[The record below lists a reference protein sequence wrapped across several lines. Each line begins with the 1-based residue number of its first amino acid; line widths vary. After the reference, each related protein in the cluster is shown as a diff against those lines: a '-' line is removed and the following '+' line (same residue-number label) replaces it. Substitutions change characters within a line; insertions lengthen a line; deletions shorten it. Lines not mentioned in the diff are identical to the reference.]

1 MDKATK
7 RTLVIFSVF
16 MVEAIIH
23 YNTGKNDCENSE
35 TTEGFLPPLHALFR
49 LAILVSLLSV
59 LSGIII
65 GKVVK

>member
-1 MDKATK
+1 
-7 RTLVIFSVF
+7 

-35 TTEGFLPPLHALFR
+35 TTDGFLPPLHALFR
-49 LAILVSLLSV
+49 LAILVSLFSV

-65 GKVVK
+65 DKVVK